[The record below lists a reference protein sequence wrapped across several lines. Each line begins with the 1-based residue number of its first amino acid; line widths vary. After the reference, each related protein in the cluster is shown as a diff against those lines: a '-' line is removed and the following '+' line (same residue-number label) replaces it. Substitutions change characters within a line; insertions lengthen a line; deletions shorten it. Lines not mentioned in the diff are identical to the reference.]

1 MPSKT
6 TVSGR
11 FEDTQGD
18 PTPGG
23 TIVATLVGTDAWDD
37 GTYIVTSTESTTTD
51 ENGNWSLD
59 LIVNGEGQKASTTW
73 TFTGYYPGVTKVF
86 EARGIFIP
94 VAVPALLVDLEVTSA
109 NNIKAANDLS
119 IARIFTAPNY
129 DVYLALPPEQRR
141 ATDHV
146 VIVPGSV

>member
-86 EARGIFIP
+86 EVRGIFIP
-94 VAVPALLVDLEVTSA
+94 VAVPASLTALNETSA
-109 NNIKAANDLS
+109 ANIRAAKDS
-119 IARIFTAPNY
+119 AMVRQITAPNY
-129 DVYLALPPEQRR
+129 EAYLALPANQRR
-141 ATDHV
+141 DNDHV
-146 VIVPGSV
+146 LIIPGV